1 MARKASLTTIK
12 TQIARLQKQAEK
24 LERESKPGLG
34 PVLRLM
40 KKYRL
45 TSADVAKALEGAPT
59 EKRKRGA
66 GKAPARVAKAVT
78 KVAPKFRDPVS
89 GSTWT
94 GRGRTPNWMVAEIA
108 QGKKKEDF
116 AI

>member
-1 MARKASLTTIK
+1 MARKASLTTLK

-40 KKYRL
+40 KKHRL
-45 TSADVAKALEGAPT
+45 TAADIARALEGSPADKK
-59 EKRKRGA
+59 KRVA
-66 GKAPARVAKAVT
+66 GKAPVRVA

-89 GSTWT
+89 AATWT
-94 GRGRTPNWMVAEIA
+94 GRGRTPNWLVAAIT